1 LTAILPADCQAEL
14 PQVERR
20 LHHRRMLDGADDQ
33 MPFAFTAGGGDAE
46 QGEVVGL
53 GRAAGEHDL
62 LWRRADQRRHL
73 LSGVAHRFP
82 SVLTPDMGRRGIAEL
97 RVQER

>member
-1 LTAILPADCQAEL
+1 M
-14 PQVERR
+14 ERR

-73 LSGVAHRFP
+73 LPGVKYRLSGVLAP
-82 SVLTPDMGRRGIAEL
+82 V
-97 RVQER
+97 V